1 MCHVNKAS
9 HPLESHIWLL
19 VEPGDFVDGYSV
31 VSDRGAR
38 EAAERGLAMPL
49 WANVLLKLRNLLV
62 RPFGLKT
69 TGPKSGDAIGMFP
82 VTYDNGREIML
93 GMPDKHLDFRIS
105 VMRED
110 GRIHMAT
117 WVHPKNV
124 FGRLYLAAVMPFHI
138 LIVRDALRRI
148 GT

>member
-1 MCHVNKAS
+1 MCPVKKTS

-31 VSDRGAR
+31 PSERGAR
-38 EAAERGLAMPL
+38 EAAETGLAMPG
-49 WANVLLKLRNLLV
+49 WANLLLRLRNLLV

-69 TGPKSGDAIGMFP
+69 SRPATGDAIGRFP
-82 VTYDNGREIML
+82 VTFENSREIML

-110 GRIHMAT
+110 GHIHMAT
-117 WVHPKNV
+117 WVQPKNV

-148 GT
+148 GN